1 MKIKATQIRKG
12 MILLYNG
19 DLHAVTS
26 MMHFT
31 PGKGQAGVQVKMKN
45 IKSGNNA
52 ENRFRSDES
61 VEKANMEARKME
73 FLYDDGENYYF
84 MDQQTFDQIPIKE
97 EMIGEAKYYL
107 LPNTLC
113 DVSFFEE
120 KPLSVELPLTI
131 DLKIVETTPYLKTA
145 TVTSS
150 YKPATMETGLIIQV
164 PQFIEEGEVI
174 RIDTREGKYIE
185 RAK

>member
-12 MILLYNG
+12 MLLIYNG
-19 DLHAVTS
+19 ELCVVTS

-45 IKSGNNA
+45 IKTGSNA
-52 ENRFRSDES
+52 ENRFRSDDT
-61 VEKANMEARKME
+61 VEKAMLETRKME
-73 FLYDDGENYYF
+73 YLYDDGESYFF
-84 MDQQTFDQIPIKE
+84 MDNETYDQIPILE
-97 EMIGEAKYYL
+97 EMIGDAKYYL
-107 LPNTLC
+107 LPNTMC

-120 KPLSVELPLTI
+120 KPLSVELPNTI
-131 DLKIVETTPYLKTA
+131 DLKVTETEPQLKTA

-150 YKPATMETGLIIQV
+150 YKPATMETGLKVQV
-164 PQFIEEGEVI
+164 PQFIEEGEVL
-174 RIDTREGKYIE
+174 RIDTRDGKYLE